1 MRKNRGVFVPEPA
14 GDGPALLARCPAIDS
29 MVQCSDDSEGMISFT
44 CRFCSSA
51 LQAEE
56 SQAGKMVRCP
66 TCKTTMPVPP
76 GVDAA
81 GMMKAA
87 SDRGFHQPGR
97 RYGFNCPFCSSRLEA
112 NETMAAQE
120 GQCPT
125 CGNAI
130 VIPIMDRQ
138 GRLID
143 PKTKKI
149 IKPDPHPVHAY
160 AAAGARAPVIRRSEA
175 GHPVI
180 ICPRCRVGS
189 AVTANN
195 CRSCGMPFTMDGTT
209 VSETGT
215 SNGFCVA
222 SLVLGIIAIPAFY
235 FVMPAL
241 LALIF
246 GIAGYSQASRTM
258 AEKSGKHLAIWGMS
272 LGTAGLL
279 LAVWKFL
286 G

>member
-1 MRKNRGVFVPEPA
+1 
-14 GDGPALLARCPAIDS
+14 
-29 MVQCSDDSEGMISFT
+29 MISFT
-44 CRFCSSA
+44 CRFCMSA

-56 SQAGKMVRCP
+56 SQTGKMVRCP
-66 TCKTTMPVPP
+66 TCRTTMTVPP
-76 GVDAA
+76 PMDAA

-130 VIPIMDRQ
+130 IIPMMDRH

-143 PKTKKI
+143 PITKKI

-160 AAAGARAPVIRRSEA
+160 AAAGARAPVIRRTET

-180 ICPRCRVGS
+180 ICPRCRAGS
-189 AVTANN
+189 PVTANN
-195 CRSCGMPFTMDGTT
+195 CRACGMPFTMDGTT
-209 VSETGT
+209 NSETGNT
-215 SNGFCVA
+215 NGFCVA
-222 SLVLGIIAIPAFY
+222 SLVLGIIGILGFLFVIPS
-235 FVMPAL
+235 L
-241 LALIF
+241 LAVIF
-246 GIAGYSQASRTM
+246 GITGYTQAKQLDT
-258 AEKSGKHLAIWGMS
+258 KNSGKNLAIAGMTC
-272 LGTAGLL
+272 GVVGLM
-279 LAVWKFL
+279 LAVWRYL
-286 G
+286 H